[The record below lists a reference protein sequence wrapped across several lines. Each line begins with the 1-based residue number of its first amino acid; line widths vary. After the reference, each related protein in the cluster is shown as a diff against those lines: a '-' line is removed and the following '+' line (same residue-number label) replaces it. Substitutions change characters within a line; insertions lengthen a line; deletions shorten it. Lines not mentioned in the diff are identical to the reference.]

1 VNYQILTSTSPCAES
16 KHLMAP
22 EIHWPAIA
30 LRLALTVIAGI
41 LLGTE
46 RSRSGH
52 AAGLRTTLLVML
64 AASVAMIQMN
74 LLMES
79 NGKPQNS
86 FAVMDLMRL
95 PLGILTGVGFIGAG
109 AIIRKNE
116 LVIGVTTA
124 ATLWFSTVVG
134 LCLGGGQ
141 LILGSVSAVIG
152 FLVLWGLRWFE
163 SHVELYQLAELKLTI
178 SEDHLTAEDLR
189 DRLRASRFRI
199 KTLSVTHFAKEH
211 INKFECEVRWP
222 SQKEN
227 AEVPPLVAELEQLPG
242 VAQIEWKGFGTGPN

>member
-1 VNYQILTSTSPCAES
+1 MS
-16 KHLMAP
+16 P

-109 AIIRKNE
+109 AIIHKNE

-124 ATLWFSTVVG
+124 ATMWFATVVG

-141 LILGSVSAVIG
+141 LVLGSVSTLIG

-163 SHVELYQLAELKLTI
+163 ERIELYQLAELKLTI
-178 SEDHLTAEDLR
+178 AEDRMTANDLR
-189 DRLRASRFRI
+189 DRLRAARLRI
-199 KTLSVTHFAKEH
+199 KTLSVTHFAAEH
-211 INKFECEVRWP
+211 RRRFECEVRWP
-222 SQKEN
+222 SHKEN
-227 AEVPPLVAELEQLPG
+227 ADVPALLAELEQLPG
-242 VAQIEWKGFGTGPN
+242 VAEIEWKGFGTGPN